1 VKDFLLGLLVI
12 VAFVWYFLPSSAEA
26 QRDQDLKDL
35 HIEIDAT
42 IWVKKEKKIYKKDY
56 PAVWAFDSGSVT
68 IGCDRYPLIY
78 VVDYD
83 NNAIKY
89 GLNGKSKRH
98 YSPLDNNLLL
108 EDKDIQVFLNEAL
121 ALCDVEKTKKKLKE
135 LKEKEVKLEALQF

>member
-1 VKDFLLGLLVI
+1 MKDFLLGLLVI

-56 PAVWAFDSGSVT
+56 PAVWAFDSDSVT